1 MFKKI
6 IPLVLRIG
14 ISIILLFF
22 LFKFQ
27 HVDTQ
32 EVLKS
37 IKNADKG
44 LLLLALVIY
53 LFAYIL
59 ALFRWEML
67 LKGAKIH
74 LSLKRVIMSFSGG
87 VFFNALLPSSIGG
100 DVVRSVDLATHT
112 KRPREVIATVLLDRL
127 SGYVG
132 LVIVALLSLLFGWK
146 LIHHK
151 SVLLSI
157 AIITGILIAVLLVL
171 FNRFLYSKIN
181 RLLHSPRAGKIRETI
196 KNLHQEIHI
205 FRQHKKII
213 ANNLILSVLIQV
225 IGPLTFYITALALG
239 IKINI
244 IYFFIYL
251 PIIVAITLLPIS
263 IGGLG
268 LRENITKIFFVQAGV
283 VDNAAVAMAILNTF
297 FIFVYAAIG
306 GLIYVLT
313 IHHRRIQYH
322 TPHHVQPHS

>member
-1 MFKKI
+1 MIKKVL
-6 IPLVLRIG
+6 PLLLRIG

-27 HVDTQ
+27 QVDTHK
-32 EVLKS
+32 VLES

-44 LLLLALVIY
+44 FLFLALIVS
-53 LFAYIL
+53 LFCYIL
-59 ALFRWEML
+59 AIFRWEML
-67 LKGAKIH
+67 LRGAKIH
-74 LSLKRVIMSFSGG
+74 LSLKRVIISFSGG
-87 VFFNALLPSSIGG
+87 VFFNALLPSTVGG
-100 DVVRSVDLATHT
+100 DLVRSIDLSTHT
-112 KRPREVIATVLLDRL
+112 KRPREVVATVLLDRL
-127 SGYVG
+127 SGYAG

-157 AIITGILIAVLLVL
+157 AVITGVLFAVLLIL

-181 RLLHSPRAGKIRETI
+181 QILHSPKAGRIREAV
-196 KNLHQEIHI
+196 KNLHHEVHI
-205 FRQHKKII
+205 FRHHKKII
-213 ANNLILSVLIQV
+213 VNNLILSVLIQG
-225 IGPLTFYITALALG
+225 IAPLSFYITALALG

-251 PIIVAITLLPIS
+251 PIISAITLLPIS

-297 FIFVYAAIG
+297 FIFVYAGIG
-306 GLIYVLT
+306 GIIYALT
-313 IHHRRIQYH
+313 VRHRRIQYH
-322 TPHHVQPHS
+322 KPYHVRLHS

>member
-251 PIIVAITLLPIS
+251 PIIGAITLLPIS

>member
-1 MFKKI
+1 MLKKI
-6 IPLVLRIG
+6 LLVLLRIG

-27 HVDTQ
+27 HIDKQ
-32 EVLKS
+32 KVLES

-100 DVVRSVDLATHT
+100 DVVRSIDLGTHT
-112 KRPREVIATVLLDRL
+112 KRPREVVATVLLDRL

-132 LVIVALLSLLFGWK
+132 LVIIALLSLLFGWK

-157 AIITGILIAVLLVL
+157 AIITGILIAILLVL
-171 FNRFLYSKIN
+171 FNRFLYSKISQ
-181 RLLHSPRAGKIRETI
+181 LLHSPRSGKIREAI

-205 FRQHKKII
+205 FRHHKKII

-225 IGPLTFYITALALG
+225 IGPVTFYITALALG

-251 PIIVAITLLPIS
+251 PIIGAVTLLPIS

-268 LRENITKIFFVQAGV
+268 LRENITRIFFVQAGV

-297 FIFVYAAIG
+297 FIFVYAGIG
-306 GLIYVLT
+306 GLIYVFT
-313 IHHRRIQYH
+313 IHHRRIQYNK
-322 TPHHVQPHS
+322 PHRFHLH

>member
-27 HVDTQ
+27 HVDTR

-53 LFAYIL
+53 FSAYIL
-59 ALFRWEML
+59 CLFRWDML

-74 LSLKRVIMSFSGG
+74 LSLKRVIISFSGG
-87 VFFNALLPSSIGG
+87 VFFNALLPSTIGG
-100 DVVRSVDLATHT
+100 DLVRSIDLATHT
-112 KRPREVIATVLLDRL
+112 QRPREVVATVLLDRL

-132 LVIVALLSLLFGWK
+132 LVIVALLALLFGWK
-146 LIHHK
+146 LVEDK
-151 SVLLSI
+151 SVLLSV
-157 AIITGILIAVLLVL
+157 AIITGILVVALLVL

-181 RLLHSPRAGKIRETI
+181 QILHSPRAGKIREAI

-205 FRQHKKII
+205 FRHHKKII
-213 ANNLILSVLIQV
+213 VNNLILSVLIQIV
-225 IGPLTFYITALALG
+225 SPVTFYIIALSLG
-239 IKINI
+239 IKIDI
-244 IYFFIYL
+244 TYFFVYL
-251 PIIVAITLLPIS
+251 PIISAITLLPIS

-268 LRENITKIFFVQAGV
+268 LRDATTVFFFSKAGV
-283 VDNAAVAMAILNTF
+283 SKDLAFAMSLINFSFIL
-297 FIFVYAAIG
+297 VYASIG

-313 IHHRRIQYH
+313 VRHRRIQYH

>member
-6 IPLVLRIG
+6 LPLLLRIG

-27 HVDTQ
+27 HVDKQ
-32 EVLKS
+32 KVLES

-44 LLLLALVIY
+44 LLLLALVVF
-53 LFAYIL
+53 LFVYIL
-59 ALFRWEML
+59 ALFRWAML

-74 LSLKRVIMSFSGG
+74 LSLKRVIISFSGG

-100 DVVRSVDLATHT
+100 DVVRSIDLATHT
-112 KRPREVIATVLLDRL
+112 KRPREVVATVLLDRL
-127 SGYVG
+127 SGYIG
-132 LVIVALLSLLFGWK
+132 LVIIALLSLLFGWK

-157 AIITGILIAVLLVL
+157 AIITGVLIAVLLVL
-171 FNRFLYSKIN
+171 FNGFLYSKIN
-181 RLLHSPRAGKIRETI
+181 QLLQSPRAGKIRETI

-205 FRQHKKII
+205 FRHHKKII
-213 ANNLILSVLIQV
+213 ANNLLLSVLIQV

-251 PIIVAITLLPIS
+251 PIIGAITLLPIS

-268 LRENITKIFFVQAGV
+268 LRENITRIFFVQAGV

-297 FIFVYAAIG
+297 FIFVYAGIG

-322 TPHHVQPHS
+322 KPHPL

>member
-1 MFKKI
+1 MIKKI
-6 IPLVLRIG
+6 LPLLLRIG
-14 ISIILLFF
+14 TSIILLFF

-53 LFAYIL
+53 FSAYIL
-59 ALFRWEML
+59 CLFRWDML

-74 LSLKRVIMSFSGG
+74 LSLKRVIISFSGG

-100 DVVRSVDLATHT
+100 DLVRSIDLATHT
-112 KRPREVIATVLLDRL
+112 KKPREVVATVLLDRL

-157 AIITGILIAVLLVL
+157 AIITGVLIAVLLVL

-181 RLLHSPRAGKIRETI
+181 QLLHSPRAGKIRETI

-205 FRQHKKII
+205 FRHHKKII
-213 ANNLILSVLIQV
+213 VINLILSVLIQV
-225 IGPLTFYITALALG
+225 IGPLTFYITALSLG

-251 PIIVAITLLPIS
+251 PIIGAITLLPIS

-283 VDNAAVAMAILNTF
+283 VDNAAVAMAILNTL
-297 FIFVYAAIG
+297 FIFIYAGIG

-313 IHHRRIQYH
+313 IHHRRIQYNK
-322 TPHHVQPHS
+322 PHPVRPHP

>member
-44 LLLLALVIY
+44 LLLLALVVY
-53 LFAYIL
+53 FSVYIL
-59 ALFRWEML
+59 CLFRWNML

-74 LSLKRVIMSFSGG
+74 LSLKRVIISFSGG
-87 VFFNALLPSSIGG
+87 VFFNALLPSTIGG
-100 DVVRSVDLATHT
+100 DLVRSIDLSTHT
-112 KRPREVIATVLLDRL
+112 KRPKEVVATVLLDRL

-157 AIITGILIAVLLVL
+157 AIITGVLIVVLLVL
-171 FNRFLYSKIN
+171 FNSFAYSKIN
-181 RLLHSPRAGKIRETI
+181 QILHSPRAGRIREAI

-205 FRQHKKII
+205 FRHHKKII
-213 ANNLILSVLIQV
+213 VNNLILSVLIQV
-225 IGPLTFYITALALG
+225 AFPLAFYITALSLG

-251 PIIVAITLLPIS
+251 PIIGAITLLPIS

-268 LRENITKIFFVQAGV
+268 LRENITRIFFVQAGV
-283 VDNAAVAMAILNTF
+283 VGNAAVAMAILNTF

-322 TPHHVQPHS
+322 TPHHVCPHS